1 MGCDNLWNEKLRE
14 GMWKETDVSLF
25 GYGGRKRLHS
35 LLDSRRKNLQKG
47 FSSTPRPQAD
57 FVPEGHVIFSLAV
70 IVCLSICC
78 ALAQLSVRMIVT
90 PLCLPVQ
97 VSTTR
102 RAEPTRLLST
112 ERKSRAFVSGRKIA
126 LAAGFAIAASL
137 VCRQPR
143 RPVEHGTREETWR

>member
-1 MGCDNLWNEKLRE
+1 LGFQAILPDVYSQLTGTLHPARYHSIVMAIKGCDNLWNEKLRE

-90 PLCLPVQ
+90 PQL
-97 VSTTR
+97 
-102 RAEPTRLLST
+102 
-112 ERKSRAFVSGRKIA
+112 
-126 LAAGFAIAASL
+126 
-137 VCRQPR
+137 
-143 RPVEHGTREETWR
+143 